1 MRAGLLN
8 EIIQVEQP
16 VTTPNEYGANYI
28 QWKTFIGR
36 TKAQVTYTSGNRA
49 NENNEII
56 FAYEVVF
63 TMRIYHQIDER
74 MRIIWKNKK
83 YRILSIEENRQLQ
96 TLTVKTELI
105 NE

>member
-8 EIIQVEQP
+8 EVIKVEKP
-16 VTTPNEYGANYI
+16 VTTTNEYGANYI
-28 QWKTFIGR
+28 QWETFIGR
-36 TKAQVTYTSGNRA
+36 TKAQVTYSSGNRL

-63 TMRIYHQIDER
+63 TVRIYHQIDER
-74 MRIIWKNKK
+74 MRIIWKNRK
-83 YRILSIEENRQLQ
+83 YRILSIEENRKLQ
-96 TLTVKTELI
+96 SLTIKGELI

>member
-1 MRAGLLN
+1 MRAGLLQ
-8 EIIQVEQP
+8 EVIKVEEP
-16 VTTPNEYGANYI
+16 VTTTNEYGANYI

-36 TKAQVTYTSGNRA
+36 TKAQVTYSSGNRA

-63 TMRIYHQIDER
+63 TVRIYHRINER